1 MSHDRGGTPATS
13 LMSISGSNIDVAVE
27 TFGSLYAGS
36 QLYGRPMSEDFW
48 FKYVGIGDAQLSM
61 RRMRLD
67 GYLRGDIAAEGDVVV
82 QWVSRGHARI
92 DAVDTPA
99 HHRSSPTLFPIRRQ
113 FPIEYENVDQRLVH
127 VREDLLRDVASEHT
141 ASEHTA
147 SPNPPT
153 ADAATPPNDVRIA
166 RWRAN
171 VTQAVV
177 AYRAGGVASPM
188 WDEAKRNVARA
199 LLGLYPAHAHL
210 PPAVPGNSGDARLQ
224 AALDYLHDH
233 AHGHVSVADVA
244 AAAGTSVRS
253 LQVTFRRT
261 FQRPP
266 LIYFRD
272 MRLDKAHAELQ
283 AAGTGAATV
292 SDIARH
298 WGFNHMGRFS
308 AEYTERF
315 GQYPHRTLRA

>member
-1 MSHDRGGTPATS
+1 MNHDRGGTPATS

-92 DAVDTPA
+92 DAVDTPV

-127 VREDLLRDVASEHT
+127 VREDLLRDV

-199 LLGLYPAHAHL
+199 LLDLYPAHAHL
-210 PPAVPGNSGDARLQ
+210 PAAVPANGGDARLQ

-233 AHGHVSVADVA
+233 AHEHVSVADVA

-272 MRLDKAHAELQ
+272 MRLDNAHAELQ

>member
-1 MSHDRGGTPATS
+1 MNHDRGGTPATS

-27 TFGSLYAGS
+27 TFGRLYAGS

-210 PPAVPGNSGDARLQ
+210 PPR
-224 AALDYLHDH
+224 
-233 AHGHVSVADVA
+233 
-244 AAAGTSVRS
+244 RS
-253 LQVTFRRT
+253 RQQRR
-261 FQRPP
+261 R
-266 LIYFRD
+266 
-272 MRLDKAHAELQ
+272 Q
-283 AAGTGAATV
+283 AAGCVGLPPRPRSRARLRRRRRGRRRHQRPEPAGDLPTNVPAAPADLLPRHA
-292 SDIARH
+292 SRQRAR
-298 WGFNHMGRFS
+298 GTASRRNR
-308 AEYTERF
+308 RR
-315 GQYPHRTLRA
+315 HRL